1 MRPLRIVAYVAAGL
15 IGLIVIGLVLV
26 LVFVD
31 PNDYRDD
38 IQKIVKEKTGRE
50 LTLSGDL
57 KLSVFPW
64 IALEAGP
71 ASLGDAPGFGPEP
84 FLSIKHAR
92 LGVRLMPLLGGKV
105 EVGNVRLD
113 GARIRLITDEQGRD
127 NWADLGKQEGETKQ
141 ETPSGA
147 TEVPT

>member
-26 LVFVD
+26 VMFVD

-38 IQKIVKEKTGRE
+38 IQRIVKEKTGRE
-50 LTLSGDL
+50 LTLRGDL
-57 KLSVFPW
+57 NLAVSRGAPRG
-64 IALEAGP
+64 AGP
-71 ASLGDAPGFGPEP
+71 RALGGAPGCGPEP

-105 EVGNVRLD
+105 EVGNVRLER
-113 GARIRLITDEQGRD
+113 ARPRLFTGERGEGRGTT
-127 NWADLGKQEGETKQ
+127 L
-141 ETPSGA
+141 
-147 TEVPT
+147 